1 MSDEKTHVVIKDG
14 QRATGTMTEQEA
26 QQQAAAM
33 RQRINEKAGQP
44 AKESTVQVKQN
55 LCG

>member
-1 MSDEKTHVVIKDG
+1 MEEKNHVVIKNG

-26 QQQAAAM
+26 QQQAAAL
-33 RQRINEKAGQP
+33 RARINEKADQP
-44 AKESTVQVKQN
+44 VKESTVQVKQN